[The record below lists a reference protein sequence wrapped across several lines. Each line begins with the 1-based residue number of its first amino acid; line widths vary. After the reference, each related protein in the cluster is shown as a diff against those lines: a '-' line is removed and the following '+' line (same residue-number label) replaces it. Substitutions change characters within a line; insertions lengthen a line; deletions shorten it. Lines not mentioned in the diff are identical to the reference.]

1 MGSDDGWV
9 NSYHGRMRA
18 AMGDATL
25 FFLGARGVIRD
36 ERGRILLIKR
46 SDNGYWAFPAG
57 AMELGESMRDCAIRE
72 TFEETGLKAGQATLF
87 AFLSG
92 PQYTFTNMFGDT
104 YQHVSGSYLLTEV
117 SGELNPDPAEAAD
130 AGWFA
135 PDDLPEPT
143 SGAVRWTLDHLARFE
158 ETGQI
163 YSD

>member
-1 MGSDDGWV
+1 
-9 NSYHGRMRA
+9 
-18 AMGDATL
+18 MGDATL